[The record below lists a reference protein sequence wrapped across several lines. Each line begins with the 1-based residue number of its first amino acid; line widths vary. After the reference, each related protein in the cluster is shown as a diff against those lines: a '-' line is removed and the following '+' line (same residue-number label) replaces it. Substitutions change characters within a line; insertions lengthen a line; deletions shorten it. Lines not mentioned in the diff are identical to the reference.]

1 MASRSTLIAATLALM
16 ISAAVP
22 VAVSAKTDSLPVGRC
37 VNMGNHLEAPSEVE
51 WGGKKIEAAD
61 MDRIA
66 RAGFQTIRLPV
77 RWSTRAS
84 ATAPYTIE
92 PAFMKR
98 VKTVVAD
105 ARNAGLNVILDSHHF
120 EEIHK
125 DPSAANIARLAGM
138 WKQIAAEFAKE
149 PEANLWF
156 EIENEPHEK
165 FNDSNLLKVLSPA
178 LAEIRKSN
186 PTRPVIIGGEF
197 WSGINSLK
205 SLKLPDDPNI
215 VPTFHYYD
223 PFDFT
228 HQGATWVDNPPKMGR
243 AYGSAADQKL
253 LQDDVQKIRDYTER
267 TGKTP
272 FMGEFGANNPIPLN
286 DRVKY
291 QKTVRQAFDAVGI
304 GMCAWGYTNTFP
316 LWDQQTG
323 KWVPGMLDAMG
334 LKEQEPPIGVGAGT
348 GSKQATPELQMLD
361 DATPGTLI
369 NDPTRLDWA
378 IFGTGQTSKVVKS
391 PDIPGG
397 GAALQI
403 TIPRAGATL
412 YENGTNAPIDSVIK
426 AGTDITALFWAR
438 ATKSAASDGKGRI
451 GVRFQQNVAPY
462 AGFGD
467 TTLLIGNEWKQY
479 EVTARADRDI
489 SMGQAVMGFQ
499 LSGAKQTIEIGQT
512 IIVSGA
518 KSILSQQT
526 SIASAIDLHPKLV
539 GKGEVITDYSK
550 QDWPIFGAGETHKT
564 VPAKEVPGGQ
574 AVQFSIAAAGA
585 NPYDIGL
592 SIPVTK
598 RIEEGK
604 ILILAVLARTVSA
617 ETPDGKGKIGV
628 RVQDNAP
635 PYPGFAENTISIG
648 PNWGLY
654 QLRTQARMTIEAGKG
669 AVGVHIAGAKQVIE
683 IGQVYLLDTSAV
695 SVSDVAPAN

>member
-1 MASRSTLIAATLALM
+1 MLGRSAFIVSIFALAASTPFPAAA
-16 ISAAVP
+16 
-22 VAVSAKTDSLPVGRC
+22 SAKTDSLPVGRC
-37 VNMGNHLEAPSEVE
+37 VNMGNHLEAPSEGE
-51 WGGKKIEAAD
+51 WGGKKIETSD
-61 MDRIA
+61 LDRIA
-66 RAGFQTIRLPV
+66 KAGFQTIRLPV
-77 RWSTRAS
+77 RWSTRAG
-84 ATAPYTIE
+84 AAAPYAIE

-98 VKTVVAD
+98 VKTIVAD
-105 ARNAGLNVILDSHHF
+105 ARKSGLNVILDSHHF
-120 EEIHK
+120 EELHK
-125 DPSAANIARLAGM
+125 DPSPANIARLAAM
-138 WKQIAAEFAKE
+138 WKQIAAEFALE
-149 PEANLWF
+149 PDANLWF
-156 EIENEPHEK
+156 EIENEPHDK
-165 FNDSNLLKVLSPA
+165 FNDSNLLKVLNPA
-178 LAEIRKSN
+178 LSEIRKTN

-243 AYGSAADQKL
+243 AYGTTADQKL
-253 LQDDVQKIRDYTER
+253 LSDDVQKIRDYVQR

-291 QKTVRQAFDAVGI
+291 QKSVRQAFDAVGV

-334 LKEQEPPIGVGAGT
+334 LAEQEPSTGVGAGH
-348 GSKQATPELQMLD
+348 SAKQSTPELQMLD

-378 IFGTGQTSKVVKS
+378 IFGMGQTSKNLQS

-412 YENGTNAPIDSVIK
+412 YEIGANAPIDGVLK
-426 AGTDITALFWAR
+426 AGTDVTALFWAR
-438 ATKSAASDGKGRI
+438 APKSAATDGKGRI

-462 AGFGD
+462 SGFGD
-467 TTLLIGNEWKQY
+467 TTLLIGSEWKQY

-489 SMGQAVMGFQ
+489 TAGQAVLGFQ

-518 KSILSQQT
+518 KSILSQQS
-526 SIASAIDLHPKLV
+526 SIASAIELHPKLV
-539 GKGEVITDYSK
+539 GKGDVITEYST
-550 QDWPIFGAGETHKT
+550 QNWAIHGAGETHKT

-574 AVQFSIAAAGA
+574 AVQFTMAAAGT

-592 SIPVTK
+592 TIPVTRK
-598 RIEEGK
+598 IEEGN

-617 ETPDGKGKIGV
+617 DTTDGKGKIGV
-628 RVQDNAP
+628 RVQQNAP
-635 PYPGFAENTISIG
+635 PYPGFAENVISVG
-648 PNWGLY
+648 PNWGLF
-654 QLRTQARMTIEAGKG
+654 QLKTQARMTIEAGKA
-669 AVGVHIAGAKQVIE
+669 AVSVHLAGAKQVIE
-683 IGQVYLLDTSAV
+683 IGQVYLLNTSTLPP
-695 SVSDVAPAN
+695 VAETPAN